1 MRKLTGK
8 ALWVLKIFLCVFA
21 SAVFLCACAGG
32 RGEPAAFDP
41 ASLTWGMTEE
51 EALEALGLS
60 EGDVTVEEE
69 AIPAE
74 NVTAPKTLRTMN
86 GPDMVYGETP
96 IRLRLVFRKM
106 EGDPAYDLG
115 LSRVYVDIREDDPN
129 AESALKEAL
138 SETLEAGALRWEELS
153 PQQQEGMKAYYSSSY
168 PGSTGFGTLEMLG
181 INCVGGSSAG
191 DGTDGVYYTISWD
204 GQNMAAWNRYVREAS

>member
-1 MRKLTGK
+1 MWGEAIPLRKLTGK

-86 GPDMVYGETP
+86 G
-96 IRLRLVFRKM
+96 
-106 EGDPAYDLG
+106 
-115 LSRVYVDIREDDPN
+115 
-129 AESALKEAL
+129 
-138 SETLEAGALRWEELS
+138 
-153 PQQQEGMKAYYSSSY
+153 
-168 PGSTGFGTLEMLG
+168 
-181 INCVGGSSAG
+181 
-191 DGTDGVYYTISWD
+191 TDGVYYTISWD